1 MILKETIF
9 LYLILDKY
17 LISIHYLNI
26 IEIILTLYWNSFS
39 KKKTLRQVSIL
50 EASPPSAKLW
60 SAPARS
66 SPLRTS

>member
-1 MILKETIF
+1 MDNCRIIEQFNVVKILLKK
-9 LYLILDKY
+9 ILLLD
-17 LISIHYLNI
+17 LNI

-60 SAPARS
+60 SAQQ
-66 SPLRTS
+66 T